1 MLLFG
6 ILLFSSCC
14 FFFSWFVSQGK
25 HFFFYSK
32 IRFGSVHRDAS
43 IFFVFFFSSPFFVSV
58 LPSIS
63 VPFFF
68 NSLAQFQRIKHRKKT
83 FIALKISLI
92 KTARKDHSKITFRDI
107 TSLYKRLNCIW
118 TLLVLVQT
126 YGKNDEKKKSASFC
140 PFHQAPSPPTS
151 LSLSIPS
158 LTWGC
163 LRAPFPFITRDKCWP
178 RKLFFPSN
186 G

>member
-1 MLLFG
+1 MVRFTREA
-6 ILLFSSCC
+6 
-14 FFFSWFVSQGK
+14 FFF
-25 HFFFYSK
+25 
-32 IRFGSVHRDAS
+32 IRRFGSVQFTETRVYS
-43 IFFVFFFSSPFFVSV
+43 LFFFSSPFFVSV

-107 TSLYKRLNCIW
+107 TSLYKRSNCIW

-126 YGKNDEKKKSASFC
+126 YGKNDEKKKIRFLLPISPSSVSAHISIPQH
-140 PFHQAPSPPTS
+140 PFSHVRLLKSP
-151 LSLSIPS
+151 LSIHNSWQMLAEEALLP
-158 LTWGC
+158 L
-163 LRAPFPFITRDKCWP
+163 
-178 RKLFFPSN
+178 
-186 G
+186 